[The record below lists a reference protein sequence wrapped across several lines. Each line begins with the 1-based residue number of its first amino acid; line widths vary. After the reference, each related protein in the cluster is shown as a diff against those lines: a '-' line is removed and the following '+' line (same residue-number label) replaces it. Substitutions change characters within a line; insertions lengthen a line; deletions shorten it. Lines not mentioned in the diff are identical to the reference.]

1 MREPPL
7 ILIVDDNPANVEIL
21 QMRLM
26 ANSYDVITAK
36 DGDMG
41 LTMARDKLPD
51 LILLDIMMPKM
62 DGFEVCRQLK
72 GDPTLPFM
80 PIILVTAKTESKD
93 VVAGL
98 EAGGDEYLTKPV
110 DHASLVARVKSM
122 LRIKSLHDTVLEQST
137 QLKKQ
142 LKTATKIQTLFWPE
156 IPELKAGGHI
166 WAVSIPASY
175 VGGDL
180 YDIIKLSDGSLLAYV
195 ADVSDKGVPAAL
207 IMAALSSKI
216 RSASRYHSNIGQLLS
231 SVNSSMYNLISEEG
245 FFATIVIVRYWP
257 NTGKM
262 ELALA
267 GHLQPLWIAE
277 DGLGNMPQLNGIS
290 LGITANAH
298 YEKEEI
304 TLSPGESV
312 LLYSDGLIEAENE
325 KQELFGIERLIRY
338 AKDKKDR
345 NMGEGLLDEIKKWR
359 GNATVN
365 DDLTMLEIW
374 HDQL

>member
-7 ILIVDDNPANVEIL
+7 ILIVDDNPENVEIL

-26 ANSYDVITAK
+26 ANNYDVITAT
-36 DGDMG
+36 DGEMG
-41 LTMARDKLPD
+41 LNTARDKLPD

-80 PIILVTAKTESKD
+80 PIILVTAKTESED

-110 DHASLVARVKSM
+110 DHAALVARVKSM

-180 YDIIKLSDGSLLAYV
+180 YDVIKLSDGSLLAYV

-216 RSASRYHSNIGQLLS
+216 RSESRIYNDIGQLLS
-231 SVNSSMYNLISEEG
+231 SINNSMYNLISEEG
-245 FFATIVIVRYWP
+245 FFATIVLVRYWP
-257 NTGKM
+257 DTGKM
-262 ELALA
+262 ELALG

-345 NMGEGLLDEIKKWR
+345 NIGESLLDEIKKWR
-359 GNATVN
+359 GNAVVN

-374 HDQL
+374 RDQL

>member
-26 ANSYDVITAK
+26 ANNYDVITAT
-36 DGDMG
+36 DGEMG
-41 LTMARDKLPD
+41 LTIAREKLPD

-62 DGFEVCRQLK
+62 DGFEVCRKLK
-72 GDPTLPFM
+72 GDSTLPFM

-110 DHASLVARVKSM
+110 DHAALVARVKSM
-122 LRIKSLHDTVLEQST
+122 LRIKLLHDTVLEQST

-156 IPELKAGGHI
+156 IPELEAGGHI

-180 YDIIKLSDGSLLAYV
+180 YDVIKLSDGSLLAYV

-216 RSASRYHSNIGQLLS
+216 RSESRIHNDIGQLLS
-231 SVNSSMYNLISEEG
+231 SINSSMYNLISDEG

-257 NTGKM
+257 KSGKM
-262 ELALA
+262 QLALG
-267 GHLQPLWIAE
+267 GHLQPLWIVK
-277 DGLGNMPQLNGIS
+277 DGIGNMPQLNGVS
-290 LGITANAH
+290 LGITANAN
-298 YEKEEI
+298 YEKKEI
-304 TLSPGESV
+304 TLSPGESI

-325 KQELFGIERLIRY
+325 EQEFYGNERLIRY

-345 NMGEGLLDEIKKWR
+345 HIGEGLLDEISKWR
-359 GNATVN
+359 GNAIIN

-374 HDQL
+374 RA

>member
-26 ANSYDVITAK
+26 ANNYDVITAT
-36 DGDMG
+36 DGEMG
-41 LTMARDKLPD
+41 LTIAKEKLPD

-62 DGFEVCRQLK
+62 DGFEVCQKLK
-72 GDPTLPFM
+72 GDSTLPFM

-110 DHASLVARVKSM
+110 DHAALVARVKSM
-122 LRIKSLHDTVLEQST
+122 LRIKFLHDTVLEQST

-156 IPELKAGGHI
+156 IPELEAGGHI

-216 RSASRYHSNIGQLLS
+216 RSESRIHNDIGQLLS
-231 SVNSSMYNLISEEG
+231 SINSSMFNLISDEG

-257 NTGKM
+257 KSGKM
-262 ELALA
+262 QLALG
-267 GHLQPLWIAE
+267 GHLQPLWIVK
-277 DGLGNMPQLNGIS
+277 DGIGSMPQLNGVS
-290 LGITANAH
+290 VGITANAN
-298 YEKEEI
+298 YEKKEI
-304 TLSPGESV
+304 TLSPGESI

-325 KQELFGIERLIRY
+325 EQKFYGNERLIRY

-345 NMGEGLLDEIKKWR
+345 HIGEGLLDEIRKWR
-359 GNATVN
+359 GNAIIN

-374 HDQL
+374 RD

>member
-26 ANSYDVITAK
+26 ANSYDVITAS
-36 DGDMG
+36 DGEMG
-41 LTMARDKLPD
+41 LIMAREKIPD

-72 GDPTLPFM
+72 KDPTLPFM

-110 DHASLVARVKSM
+110 DHAALVARVKSM

-137 QLKKQ
+137 ELKKQ
-142 LKTATKIQTLFWPE
+142 LKTATKIQALFWPE
-156 IPELKAGGHI
+156 IPEIEAGGHI

-180 YDIIKLSDGSLLAYV
+180 YDVIKLPDGSLLAYV

-216 RSASRYHSNIGQLLS
+216 RSESRVHNDIGQLLS
-231 SVNSSMYNLISEEG
+231 SINSSVYNLISEEG
-245 FFATIVIVRYWP
+245 YFATIVIVRYWP
-257 NTGKM
+257 KSGKM
-262 ELALA
+262 QLALG
-267 GHLQPLWIAE
+267 GHLQPLWIVK
-277 DGLGNMPQLNGIS
+277 DGLGDMPRLNGVS
-290 LGITANAH
+290 LGITANAN
-298 YEKEEI
+298 YDKKEI
-304 TLSPGESV
+304 TLSPGESI

-325 KQELFGIERLIRY
+325 EQELFGNERLIRY
-338 AKDKKDR
+338 AKYKKDR
-345 NMGEGLLDEIKKWR
+345 HIGEGLLDEIRKWR
-359 GNATVN
+359 GNAIIN

-374 HDQL
+374 RD